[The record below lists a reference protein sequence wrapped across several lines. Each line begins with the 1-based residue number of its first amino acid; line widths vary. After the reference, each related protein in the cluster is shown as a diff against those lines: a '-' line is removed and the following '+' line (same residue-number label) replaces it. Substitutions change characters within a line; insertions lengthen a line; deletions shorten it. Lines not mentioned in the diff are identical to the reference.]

1 MDKLYLGIAGQM
13 LSGKDY
19 AANFFVERF
28 HAGHLK
34 VSAFLDEIL
43 NILDLEVSR
52 ENEQKLG
59 SLLRDLYGEE
69 VMGKTL
75 AAEAEKMNKPI
86 VVLSS
91 IRRLGEV
98 AELKKL
104 PGFKLLFIKSGER
117 VRFHRQSERGEK
129 AGESELTFGQFK
141 QQHWHSAEQQID
153 DLQKEADFTVENN
166 GTRQEFEAQLTKAIT
181 QSL

>member
-1 MDKLYLGIAGQM
+1 MDKLYLGVAGQM

-34 VSAFLDEIL
+34 VSAFLDKIL

-59 SLLRDLYGEE
+59 SLLRELYGEE
-69 VMGKTL
+69 IMSKTL
-75 AAEAEKMNKPI
+75 VAEAEKMDKPV

-91 IRRLGEV
+91 IRRLGEL

-104 PGFKLLFIKSGER
+104 PNFRLLFIHADEK
-117 VRFHRQSERGEK
+117 VRYQRQVERGEK
-129 AGESELTFGQFK
+129 AGERGFTFEQFQK
-141 QQHWHSAEQQID
+141 QHEHSAEQQID
-153 DLQKEADFTVENN
+153 DLQKEADFTVDNN
-166 GTRQEFEAQLTKAIT
+166 GTQQEFEAQLTKAIT